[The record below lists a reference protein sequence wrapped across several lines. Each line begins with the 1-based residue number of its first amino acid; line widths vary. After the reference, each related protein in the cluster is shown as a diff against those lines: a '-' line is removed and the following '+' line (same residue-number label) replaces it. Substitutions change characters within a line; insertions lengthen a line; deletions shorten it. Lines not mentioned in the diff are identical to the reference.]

1 MKHAPQTI
9 LLLGAN
15 GQLGWQLQRSLS
27 IAGSLVSCARTPLA
41 GSRMR
46 ALDIVDTDALV
57 SAIRALK
64 PGIIVN
70 AAAYTAVDKAESD
83 QESAF
88 AANAIAPGIIA
99 QEALKCGALLVHYS
113 TDYVFDGRKSSPY
126 LESDL
131 PRPET
136 IYGASKLAGEQ
147 AILASGVDSFIFRL
161 SWVFSEYGSNF
172 PKTILRLA
180 RERESLR
187 IVADQH
193 GRPTPAALAADIC
206 ATCIR
211 DPLLRPSASSIYH
224 LAAQGETNWH
234 AFAQETIRLAH
245 AQHKTHLKTPIDA
258 VYAISSID
266 YPTPAKRPA
275 NSVLNTDKLES
286 LLNISLPHWQEY
298 LARMVFLHS

>member
-1 MKHAPQTI
+1 MKDAPQTI

-41 GSRMR
+41 GSHMC

-57 SAIRALK
+57 RAIRALK
-64 PGIIVN
+64 PAVIVN

-99 QEALKCGALLVHYS
+99 QEALKYGALLIHYS
-113 TDYVFDGRKSSPY
+113 TDYVFDGEKSSPY
-126 LESDL
+126 LENDIPG
-131 PRPET
+131 PRT
-136 IYGASKLAGEQ
+136 VYGASKLAGEQ
-147 AILASGVDSFIFRL
+147 AIVASGVDSFIFRL
-161 SWVFSEYGSNF
+161 SWVFSEHGSNF
-172 PKTILRLA
+172 PKTMLRLA
-180 RERESLR
+180 RERESLNV
-187 IVADQH
+187 VADQH

-206 ATCIR
+206 AICIR
-211 DPLLRPSASSIYH
+211 EKALRSSASSIYH
-224 LAAQGETNWH
+224 LAANGECSWH
-234 AFAQETIRLAH
+234 GFAQETIRLAH
-245 AQHKTHLKTPIDA
+245 AQHKAHLKTSVDA
-258 VYAISSID
+258 VYAISSRD

-298 LARMVFLHS
+298 LARMVFLQP